1 MSSRRNMLK
10 LMAGLTI
17 LGGAGSV
24 WSSRVLAAQTQKLA
38 ADGSCIEPMLSAP
51 TTNVL
56 MPAEWSHQSA
66 TWMAYGAT
74 PHAWGEEQET
84 SFGRD
89 LSNSRFVARQDLMRL
104 AANLSR
110 FQAVYMLVDTAADEA
125 EARGFMAEIT
135 AQSSAKNQFGRQ
147 LDNSGRIYIG
157 KVRKPADLPAINTF
171 PITFLQ
177 THIND
182 LWTRDTAPV
191 FVKDAEGKLYGV
203 DTNFNGWGQWPIS
216 TGLCNW
222 AKDAQK
228 TSNGVMDQPV
238 DGDKHIASFILKN
251 KGIAGV
257 PTWLTMEG
265 GGLEVNGAGLAVA
278 MESCII
284 NDNRNPGKDKA
295 QIEAELARVFG
306 VEKVLWMPGVKGEE
320 LTDWHVDFTAKF
332 ASQTQMVFAFD
343 RNFEPQDNRN
353 EIALNTAVAQVNA
366 LPEALRAKYLGR
378 ADAKL
383 TLHPLPLPRSKKIYE
398 SFKARNAQLPIT
410 ERSLEEFIET
420 TAPGYVG
427 YTHGNG
433 CIIMGQFGDAE
444 RDLIAFNTLQALYPD
459 HVVIQISTDGLASG
473 GGTIHCATQQQPS
486 IS

>member
-1 MSSRRNMLK
+1 MNSRRNVLK
-10 LMAGLTI
+10 LMAGLTL
-17 LGGAGSV
+17 LGSAGSV
-24 WSSRVLAAQTQKLA
+24 WSSRARAAQAGELA
-38 ADGSCIEPMLSAP
+38 SGETCTGPGPSPSTPAL
-51 TTNVL
+51 L

-84 SFGRD
+84 AFGRD

-110 FQAVYMLVDTAADEA
+110 FQAVYMLVDTAADEI
-125 EARGFMAEIT
+125 EARGFLAEII
-135 AQSSAKNQFGRQ
+135 AQSSAKNQFGST

-157 KVRKPADLPAINTF
+157 TQRKPGDLPAINKF

-191 FVKDAEGKLYGV
+191 FVRDGEGKLYGV
-203 DTNFNGWGQWPIS
+203 DTHFNGWGQWPIS

-222 AKDAQK
+222 AKDPQK
-228 TSNGVMDQPV
+228 TSNGVMDQPI
-238 DGDKHIASFILKN
+238 DGDRYAAAFILKQQ
-251 KGIAGV
+251 GV
-257 PTWLTMEG
+257 PGVSTWLTMEG

-295 QIEAELARVFG
+295 QIEAELKRVFG
-306 VEKVLWMPGVKGEE
+306 VERMLWMPGVKGEE

-332 ASQTQMVFAFD
+332 ASPTQMVFAFD

-353 EIALNTAVAQVNA
+353 EIALNTAVAEINA
-366 LPEALRAKYLGR
+366 LPEALKTRYLGR
-378 ADAKL
+378 ANATL

-398 SFKARNAQLPIT
+398 SFKARNARLPIT
-410 ERSLEEFIET
+410 ERSLAEFIET

-433 CIIMGQFGDAE
+433 CINMGQFGDAQ

-473 GGTIHCATQQQPS
+473 GGTIHCATQQQPL
-486 IS
+486 IG